1 MGKDPVMK
9 HRLLAMALPF
19 AAGLAFVGALAAA
32 GGYPEAA
39 GALLGTGLGIG
50 LLALQLRLDDLGSR
64 TERRQS
70 AHTAAM
76 AGALSANAAAHTRQN
91 ARLRREL
98 QHTKTLVEEL
108 PSDAVALHRLYAEIA
123 PAGGRLPTL
132 GGWAA
137 TPRTILLLTDE
148 IRRAQGVVVMLECG
162 SGASTLMAALQMK
175 ASGHL
180 HSKVVSLEA
189 DPAFAEQTRASLRE
203 LGVEQYA
210 TVVDAPIVDVEL
222 PDGEVVPWYDLSNLP
237 TLDPVT
243 LLFVDGPIGAIA
255 EQARYPAFP
264 LLAGRLAEDALV
276 VLDDTNRPD
285 EKAIVARWSED
296 WFAERRLHVVA
307 TTGRATVLRAEQAAA
322 PVVPEPE
329 PAAARSGGRPRA
341 TAAMALSDEPADQP
355 AGEEPAVDEASAAE
369 AVAEDPTTPNAEAE
383 GSAEG
388 LEEPD
393 VTTDEAEAELAE
405 PAEAAE
411 AEVADPAVADPAEAE
426 AEEPAPVG
434 AEAEAEEPADPVAE
448 PATDEP
454 AAEDEADE
462 QATGEVEADEPAD
475 VVPQE
480 PPLTDEAPEQTV
492 RRSRFAPPS

>member
-203 LGVEQYA
+203 HGVEQYA

-355 AGEEPAVDEASAAE
+355 AGEEPAVDEPSAAE
-369 AVAEDPTTPNAEAE
+369 SVAEDPTTPNAEAE

-411 AEVADPAVADPAEAE
+411 AEEPAPVEAE
-426 AEEPAPVG
+426 AED
-434 AEAEAEEPADPVAE
+434 PADPVAE

-454 AAEDEADE
+454 AAENEADE